1 MAEKGEKKQGVSLI
15 AERAKKELSAVTGLE
30 LSTILGMEKDGNDWK
45 VTLEMIE
52 KRSIPDAMDI
62 LGTYE
67 VHLSND
73 GQMLNFTRISLRKR
87 GDTGG

>member
-1 MAEKGEKKQGVSLI
+1 MAVEGKKKQGVSLI
-15 AERAKKELSAVTGLE
+15 ADQAKKELSSVTGLE
-30 LSTILGMEKDGNDWK
+30 PSTIMGIEKDGGEWK
-45 VTLEMIE
+45 VTVEMIE

-73 GQMLNFTRISLRKR
+73 GQMLNFTRLSLRKR
-87 GDTGG
+87 GDTAG